1 MPGVTQ
7 LVNAAVE
14 RGEAYESA
22 GASKASKRDLSYYVL
37 EIADETEKS
46 EHHTEWYKDSVIG
59 GALFAI
65 WTPE

>member
-14 RGEAYESA
+14 RGEKFESM
-22 GASKASKRDLSYYVL
+22 GTGKASQQDLSYYVL
-37 EIADETEKS
+37 EIAREAEENLPS
-46 EHHTEWYKDSVIG
+46 ERYKDEVIG

-65 WTPE
+65 WTPK